1 MAIMN
6 TELDTL
12 LPFMLNK
19 IIKVLNSDL
28 DRALQEHG
36 LSVAEWRILATLGFT
51 TIDRPAAI
59 AQFTTIDPST
69 LSRAFDRLEAQG
81 YVERSKPKGSRR
93 GFEFS
98 LTPSGDRALKRAAKI
113 VRKQHDHLLSLLA
126 EDQIKPF
133 LRSVSAVYQAMG
145 RPPELHQD

>member
-36 LSVAEWRILATLGFT
+36 LSIAEWRILATLGFT

-98 LTPSGDRALKRAAKI
+98 LTPSCDRALKRAAKI
-113 VRKQHDHLLSLLA
+113 VRNQHEPLLS
-126 EDQIKPF
+126 F
-133 LRSVSAVYQAMG
+133 LPDHQLNPSFHIVSAFYQPI
-145 RPPELHQD
+145 PPP